1 MPNLTLSTKIY
12 QDYRGEW
19 GYMAD
24 NFELGKK
31 EAMSAGLLLRRF
43 ENYWDAQSDRFDSFE
58 DYYKAYR
65 FYRDPESH
73 PYKYN
78 VSKPFVFTICTSFAA
93 HILNSLYE
101 RNKIFDVMPTEGY
114 HQFNPNIMDEQIAY
128 QLEKVLNYYIFQ
140 PEFYFFEEMYDFVL
154 GLGIYGNAVSQTV
167 PMFTKDEEGQMNW
180 QGSKTQYIDIF
191 DFVPRPY
198 MYLLDERQD
207 FFVREI
213 VDRDMFP
220 KIAKERGYKNWEY
233 VGDDSVY
240 PEDIKEILFSELNL
254 QTAFQNG
261 VDRKGRVLLAHYH
274 KDGHIITL
282 GGNTVIVKDTREPVE
297 VGNTGKRMKIK
308 PFPFFP
314 YDSLKLSAPPKEFYG
329 IGLAEVAKQYQD
341 NANLRG
347 SQRQENIELGLMKTF
362 IINYLYDIDP
372 ETVVIGAGNIIPVN
386 DIHNS
391 IKVLDI
397 PDITRS
403 SYEEDQVEKFEAQD
417 ATGLNETLRGTMSK
431 VHTATTD
438 ILAEKAAQ
446 VRMQVVKRGFSNV
459 IRSIGK
465 KMIKQI
471 HTWLPKEQY
480 ERILGQPDAGLY
492 ALSSYDLDHM
502 FDITPSASGLEFIR
516 AQDQANFVQA
526 AQLMMQSDKVEHTEL
541 IKEYF
546 RQFFPHVN
554 PEKFIKKV
562 DEMMPPQMGGEP
574 GQGGSPPS
582 INSPG
587 IGQGNFSPMDIL
599 QGQAN

>member
-1 MPNLTLSTKIY
+1 
-12 QDYRGEW
+12 
-19 GYMAD
+19 MAD

>member
-240 PEDIKEILFSELNL
+240 PEDIKAILFSELNL
-254 QTAFQNG
+254 QTSFQNG

-282 GGNTVIVKDTREPVE
+282 GGNTVIVKDTREPVD

>member
-297 VGNTGKRMKIK
+297 VGNTGKKMKIK